1 MSRPECFVTE
11 LTRVGQALNVQLYVF
26 LHVTDLGAGVVTSL
40 AVEYPVSLLHQLLYL
55 LIQLRH
61 VSEGHNLL
69 SMARSNMVCLD
80 NFHLIRICLR

>member
-11 LTRVGQALNVQLYVF
+11 LTRVGQALNVQLDMF

-40 AVEYPVSLLHQLLYL
+40 AVEHSVSLLHQLLYL

-69 SMARSNMVCLD
+69 PMARFHLVCLD
-80 NFHLIRICLR
+80 DFRVRIFWLR